1 MSERDGAGV
10 TRPIRVVLAEDSPTE
25 AACLEFL
32 LTKNGCA
39 VAVAQDGDEALRV
52 ARSDPPDLVLSDVVM
67 PRMDGYSL
75 CRALKVGADTGDV
88 PVMLLTGLT
97 DPAVVLRGLEAGADD
112 FLLKP
117 YNEGALLARI
127 DALLRPV
134 HGESAPTHEGQI
146 VVNFQGRDYAI
157 DRHAQRRVDLL
168 LTDFEEGDTQYQLLA
183 EVASRIRAATE
194 AS

>member
-32 LTKNGCA
+32 LTKNGY
-39 VAVAQDGDEALRV
+39 VAVVARDGHEALRV

-67 PRMDGYSL
+67 PKMDGYSL
-75 CRALKVGADTGDV
+75 CRALKAGADTGDV

-134 HGESAPTHEGQI
+134 LGESAPTHEGQI